1 MREVLT
7 VDAMRTI
14 ALLMAIEVLYPAMR
28 LIYVLLD
35 NARYHYAKLVRE
47 WLA

>member
-14 ALLMAIEVLYPAMR
+14 ALLYPAMR
-28 LIYVLLD
+28 LIHVLLD
-35 NARYHYAKLVRE
+35 NACYHYAKLVRE